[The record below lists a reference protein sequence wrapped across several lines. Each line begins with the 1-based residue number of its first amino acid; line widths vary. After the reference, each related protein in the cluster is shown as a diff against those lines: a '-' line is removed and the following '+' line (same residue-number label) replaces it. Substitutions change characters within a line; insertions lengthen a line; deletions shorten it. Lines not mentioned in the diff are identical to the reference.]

1 MPNFWAFLTWKP
13 AFFSSSKVNPRPSR
27 ILMLYLKPGQR
38 MAGRR
43 RVVGRGARDAARFVR
58 ARRRRCFRAGWS
70 NHVRTLRCQSYG
82 NGQLKQKKAKRRG
95 TNLSEMVVG
104 KFLISVQSHD
114 SGLTETVDVSLK

>member
-1 MPNFWAFLTWKP
+1 MWKP
-13 AFFSSSKVNPRPSR
+13 AFLSSSKVNPRPSR

-43 RVVGRGARDAARFVR
+43 RVVGRGARAAARFVR

-70 NHVRTLRCQSYG
+70 NQVRTLRCQSYG
-82 NGQLKQKKAKRRG
+82 NFVSYGKRKAVV

-104 KFLISVQSHD
+104 KLLISVQSHD
-114 SGLTETVDVSLK
+114 FGLAKLFVLA

>member
-1 MPNFWAFLTWKP
+1 M
-13 AFFSSSKVNPRPSR
+13 
-27 ILMLYLKPGQR
+27 
-38 MAGRR
+38 
-43 RVVGRGARDAARFVR
+43 VGRGARDAARFVR